1 MKEFG
6 LSVLLATVGSF
17 FSTYL
22 GGWDAALKLL
32 VALMII
38 DYITGILSA
47 WKEKTLSS
55 DAMFWGGL
63 KKGAVFLV
71 ILIGVLLDQ
80 LIGDAP
86 LFRTLAIFYYIS
98 REGLSVTENLG
109 KMGVPLPPALVNAL
123 AQLKDRGMKDEE
135 KK

>member
-6 LSVLLATVGSF
+6 LSALLALVGSF

-38 DYITGILSA
+38 DYITGLLSA
-47 WKEKTLSS
+47 WQGKTVSS
-55 DAMFWGGL
+55 DTMFWGGL
-63 KKGAVFLV
+63 KKGAVLLV
-71 ILIGVLLDQ
+71 IIIAVLLDQ
-80 LIGDAP
+80 IIGDAP